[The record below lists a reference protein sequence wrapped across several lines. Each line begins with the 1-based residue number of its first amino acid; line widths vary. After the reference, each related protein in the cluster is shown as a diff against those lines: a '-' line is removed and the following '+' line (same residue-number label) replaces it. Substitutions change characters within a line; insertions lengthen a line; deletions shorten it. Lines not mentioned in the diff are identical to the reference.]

1 MKNLLINAAVLTAGL
16 VMSSTSLAAQASA
29 ASSVGPGL
37 TATAVLL
44 DAEGRGIGEAR
55 LQQVLGGVLLR
66 LDLKNATPGVH
77 ALHIHEVGRCDGPSF
92 ESAGAHYSPDAHKHG
107 FLNTRGPHAGDLP
120 NIFVPADGKLS
131 VEILEPNVT
140 LAAGPRS
147 LLDANG
153 SALVIHAG
161 KDDYTTDPSGEA
173 GGRLGCGP
181 ILRNGT

>member
-1 MKNLLINAAVLTAGL
+1 MKNLLINATLLTAGL
-16 VMSSTSLAAQASA
+16 GMCAAGLAAQASS
-29 ASSVGPGL
+29 ASGAGAGL
-37 TATAVLL
+37 TATAVMV

-77 ALHIHEVGRCDGPSF
+77 ALHIHDVGRCDGPSF
-92 ESAGAHYSPDAHKHG
+92 ESAGPHYSPEAHKHG

-120 NIFVPADGKLS
+120 NIFVPASTELS
-131 VEILEPNVT
+131 VEFLVRDVT
-140 LAAGPRS
+140 LSPGPHS

-161 KDDYTTDPSGEA
+161 KDDYKSDPAGES

-181 ILRNGT
+181 IVRSGT